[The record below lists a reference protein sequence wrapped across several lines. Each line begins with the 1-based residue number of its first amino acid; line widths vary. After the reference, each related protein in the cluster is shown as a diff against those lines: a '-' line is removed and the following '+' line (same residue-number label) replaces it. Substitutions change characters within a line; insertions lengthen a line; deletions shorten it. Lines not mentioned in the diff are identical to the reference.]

1 MRTST
6 LLPLLLAAPLSQAQ
20 GNFRPC
26 ARVVHTL
33 VGEDAG
39 DWFGFVS
46 APIPDTTGDGLP
58 EIWIGAPLHSGS
70 AATAGRAYLF
80 DGRTGAELF
89 HGDGIGTGQRLGF
102 AVREAGDLDGDGVCD
117 VVAGGPGNATVAGV
131 ARVFSGA
138 SGAPLVSVLLGAPG
152 ELFGHSVCG
161 IGDVDGDGVPDLA
174 VGAPQDGTAGVNAG
188 RVRVVSG
195 ADGSTVLRT
204 IQGASGEKLGTSLA
218 SLGDVTG
225 DGRPELA
232 IGASN
237 GGAGQRGQAYVHDL
251 ATGTRLYAVAPL
263 SSGVDFGLY
272 YIASAGELD
281 GDGFPD
287 LYVGDFLDRNESG
300 RAYFFSGVDGTLIR
314 ILSGG
319 TGDGF
324 GVGRTI
330 GDVDGDGLAECV
342 LGSYRNDDGGGNAG
356 RMDVFSGADGSRL
369 RSVTST
375 TRSEGFGFDAHGL
388 GDIDGDGWPELLVT
402 AADYDGRRGRAF
414 VLAMEPV
421 ESYGQGL
428 AGSGGFTPV
437 LALDE
442 CPRPSSVLE
451 FEVSAGL
458 GGAPGA
464 LILAARRVDL
474 PFHGGILHPEL
485 GFARFPHRLGG
496 ASGVAGA
503 GSATLVLAVPPDS
516 SLVGQAFHAQAVYA
530 DRGALAGLSLSA
542 GMRLQVF

>member
-1 MRTST
+1 MRTLT
-6 LLPLLLAAPLSQAQ
+6 LLPLLLTTPLIHAQ

-33 VGEDAG
+33 VGEATG

-58 EIWIGAPLHSGS
+58 EIWIGAPLHAG
-70 AATAGRAYLF
+70 GRAYLF

-89 HGDGIGTGQRLGF
+89 HGDGIGAGERLGW

-117 VVAGGPGNATVAGV
+117 VVAGGPGSGSVAGA

-161 IGDVDGDGVPDLA
+161 IGDVNGDGVPDLA
-174 VGAPQDGTAGVNAG
+174 VGAPQESSAGVNAG
-188 RVRVVSG
+188 RVWVVSG

-204 IQGASGEKLGTSLA
+204 ILGVPGEKLGTSLA

-251 ATGTRLYAVAPL
+251 ATNSRLYAVGPR

-281 GDGFPD
+281 GDGRPD

-314 ILSGG
+314 TLAGD

-330 GDVDGDGLAECV
+330 GDVDGDGLDECV
-342 LGSYRNDDGGGNAG
+342 MGSYRDDEGGGNAG

-369 RSVTST
+369 RTLTST
-375 TRSEGFGFDAHGL
+375 TRNEGFGFDAHGL
-388 GDIDGDGWPELLVT
+388 GDLDGDGWPELLVT

-421 ESYGQGL
+421 ERFGAGL
-428 AGSGGFTPV
+428 AGTGGLTPS
-437 LALDE
+437 LTLE
-442 CPRPSSVLE
+442 QCPRPANTLE
-451 FEVSAGL
+451 FEVADGL
-458 GGAPGA
+458 GGAPGS
-464 LILAARRVDL
+464 LVLAARRIDL
-474 PFHGGILHPEL
+474 PFHGGVLYPDPA
-485 GFARFPHRLGG
+485 FARFPHRLGG
-496 ASGVAGA
+496 LAGVAGA
-503 GSATLVLAVPPDS
+503 GSAALLLAVPNDPA
-516 SLVGQAFHAQAVYA
+516 LIGQTFHAQAVYG
-530 DRGALAGLSLSA
+530 DRGAPAGLSFTA
-542 GMRLQVF
+542 GLRFTVF